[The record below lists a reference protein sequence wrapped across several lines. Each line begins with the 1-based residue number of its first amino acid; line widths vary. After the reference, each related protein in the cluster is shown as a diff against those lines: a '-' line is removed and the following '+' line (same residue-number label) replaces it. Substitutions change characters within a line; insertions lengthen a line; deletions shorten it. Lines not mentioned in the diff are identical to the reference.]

1 MAVEI
6 TLKEETKRKK
16 IPFFTYL
23 RRVWTGIITLG
34 VTNDMSHWQKK
45 RVRLLNGICT
55 MGFIA
60 QTWFVIT
67 YTAPEERWVFFE
79 ALQAAIFYTI
89 PVILNYIHRPK
100 LAAHLFCIYN
110 ILVYS
115 WFAISHGPVDGAEYI
130 LLPSALAA
138 MLFFRSS
145 RVIFTYFI
153 LNLVA
158 FWTCKYLFTIM
169 QPLILL
175 PFNTYAPNLTFLFIV
190 SFLVVYYFKT
200 ENQRQEGLLM
210 IQNENLNAEKKKS
223 DNLLLNIL
231 PYETAVELKAT
242 GTAKTRYYEQATVMF
257 TDFYHFT
264 QVSEKLHPEAL
275 VEEIHYYFSAFDK
288 IIKEFGIEKIKT
300 IGDSYM
306 CASGLPDPDPNHAV
320 NMVAAAIRIKRFM
333 EEAYE
338 ERSRKHGVAFQLRL
352 GIHSG
357 PIVAGI
363 VGTTKFAYDIWGDTV
378 NIASRMESSGE
389 VGIINISEATY
400 QLVKDHYQCTY
411 RGKLQAKNKGMMDMY
426 YVN

>member
-1 MAVEI
+1 
-6 TLKEETKRKK
+6 
-16 IPFFTYL
+16 
-23 RRVWTGIITLG
+23 
-34 VTNDMSHWQKK
+34 
-45 RVRLLNGICT
+45 
-55 MGFIA
+55 
-60 QTWFVIT
+60 
-67 YTAPEERWVFFE
+67 
-79 ALQAAIFYTI
+79 
-89 PVILNYIHRPK
+89 
-100 LAAHLFCIYN
+100 
-110 ILVYS
+110 
-115 WFAISHGPVDGAEYI
+115 
-130 LLPSALAA
+130 
-138 MLFFRSS
+138 
-145 RVIFTYFI
+145 
-153 LNLVA
+153 
-158 FWTCKYLFTIM
+158 
-169 QPLILL
+169 
-175 PFNTYAPNLTFLFIV
+175 
-190 SFLVVYYFKT
+190 
-200 ENQRQEGLLM
+200 
-210 IQNENLNAEKKKS
+210 
-223 DNLLLNIL
+223 
-231 PYETAVELKAT
+231 
-242 GTAKTRYYEQATVMF
+242 MF